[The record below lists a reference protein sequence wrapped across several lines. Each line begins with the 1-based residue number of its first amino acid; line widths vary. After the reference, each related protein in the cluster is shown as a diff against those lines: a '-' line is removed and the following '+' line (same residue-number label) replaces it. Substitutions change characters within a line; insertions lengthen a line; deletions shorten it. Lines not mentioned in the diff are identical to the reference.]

1 MLRRLVIGFLLL
13 LLLGNI
19 QIAFAHDVF
28 QGDQCAITADQH
40 LTGNVFVLCRALTI
54 SGTIDGDLFG
64 GGSTILI
71 DGTVNGSL
79 YLVGGQLDI
88 SGTVG
93 KDIHFAGGAITLMP
107 EARLLDDQ
115 SDLLTLSLSTEIED
129 ARIPGSLTSA
139 SYQLVINAPVE
150 REVSFWG
157 SALSI
162 NDTVNGNV
170 TATVGDPASTGVT
183 ELRTL
188 FGFLPF
194 GVELINPG
202 LRVSENGMINGQ
214 LRYSGPA
221 EGEFAVTLP
230 RPPEYTPFTTQADL
244 ISPEKSFA
252 ESLRDYLAQ
261 AIREVVS
268 LALIGVVGL
277 LVIPRTLQAPIYS
290 LRVRPLPSL
299 GVGLLTFM
307 ISFPLFFV
315 VVPLLG
321 AVLVLLLLLLGLGD
335 LALIAGAIVLVLDLG
350 GAGVFYFVA
359 IFISRVVVCIAL
371 GRFFVRLVLGDRP
384 ERIMTFVSLLTGVVV
399 LALITSLPYIGF
411 VVNALA
417 AFFGLGAM
425 LMLIQREIDLARE
438 AVVTPEPIHPELAR
452 QLPPPVIDDKP
463 LGPGMDNLPEGFHW
477 WM

>member
-1 MLRRLVIGFLLL
+1 M
-13 LLLGNI
+13 
-19 QIAFAHDVF
+19 
-28 QGDQCAITADQH
+28 
-40 LTGNVFVLCRALTI
+40 
-54 SGTIDGDLFG
+54 
-64 GGSTILI
+64 
-71 DGTVNGSL
+71 
-79 YLVGGQLDI
+79 
-88 SGTVG
+88 
-93 KDIHFAGGAITLMP
+93 
-107 EARLLDDQ
+107 
-115 SDLLTLSLSTEIED
+115 TLSLSTEVD
-129 ARIPGSLTSA
+129 DVRISGSLTSA
-139 SYQLVINAPVE
+139 SYQLVLNAPVG

-157 SALSI
+157 SALTI
-162 NDTVNGNV
+162 AATVNGDV

-188 FGFLPF
+188 FSFLPLE
-194 GVELINPG
+194 VELINPG
-202 LRVSENGMINGQ
+202 LRVTETGMINGQ

-221 EGEFAVTLP
+221 EGEIAVTLP
-230 RPPEYTPFTTQADL
+230 RPPEYTPVTARTDL
-244 ISPEKSFA
+244 ISPEKTFG

-261 AIREVVS
+261 AIREIVS

-277 LVIPRTLQAPIYS
+277 LLIPRTLQAPIYS

-299 GVGLLTFM
+299 GVGLLMFI
-307 ISFPLFFV
+307 ISFPVFFI

-321 AVLVLLLLLLGLGD
+321 GVLVLLLLLLQLGD

-359 IFISRVVVCIAL
+359 IFISRVIVSIAL
-371 GRFFVRLVLGDRP
+371 GRFIVRLLLGDRP
-384 ERIMTFVSLLTGVVV
+384 ERFMTFVSLLTGVVF
-399 LALITSLPYIGF
+399 LALLTSLPYIGF

-438 AVVTPEPIHPELAR
+438 AVVAQEPIHPDQAR

-463 LGPGMDNLPEGFHW
+463 LGPGMDNLPEGFRW